1 MYVFYK
7 IKWFVDKDSDFDA
20 NSGMSK
26 MMLVVENKEKN
37 FGGCKCI

>member
-1 MYVFYK
+1 MYSMKVNDD
-7 IKWFVDKDSDFDA
+7 VDKDSNYGA